1 MFWLGRL
8 QGLSIVQDCEEGVS
22 HISVSVALS
31 VSRLIRKNRDEEK
44 IH

>member
-22 HISVSVALS
+22 HISVSVRVLVLRS
-31 VSRLIRKNRDEEK
+31 VLAG
-44 IH
+44 